1 MPRRYKRMQLLVFT
15 TIALAGLVAGY
26 GFGIGGTLAFL
37 IFLAVLFVG
46 VFVRAIQPLMERLRP

>member
-1 MPRRYKRMQLLVFT
+1 MQLLVFT